1 MGRMDSFRSP
11 GDFYTGKMNERDV
24 FGSFRPS
31 PKFREAYRAIAR
43 ENGYVGYEASLDLV
57 RKHGTQDP
65 LNPEKPF
72 ANELRLAV
80 IEALGLETEEEMDR
94 VKFFTAVETPADQFH
109 GIDGW
114 IEYETQDGRRIV
126 VTVDVTKNPNK
137 DEWKADVIIPE
148 ITDPSEDEDAF
159 LAQAETY
166 GGKVVDYIQD
176 RDRLAA

>member
-1 MGRMDSFRSP
+1 MSRFDSHRGP

-24 FGSFRPS
+24 FGLFKPT
-31 PKFREAYRAIAR
+31 PKFREAYRAVAK
-43 ENGYVGYEASLDLV
+43 ETGYVGYEASLDLV

-65 LNPEKPF
+65 LNPDKPF

-94 VKFFTAVETPADQFH
+94 VKFYTAVETPADQFH

-114 IEYETQDGRRIV
+114 IEYETADGRRIV

-137 DEWKADVIIPE
+137 DAWKADVIIPE
-148 ITDPSEDEDAF
+148 ISDPSEDEDRF
-159 LAQAETY
+159 IAQAEEY
-166 GGKVVDYIQD
+166 GQQVASVIRDQ
-176 RDRLAA
+176 DRLAA